1 MPVTIIQTLAV
12 FVGIPLL
19 IYGTIALLT
28 LVRGRA
34 KSRPRYRPGQSWDYP
49 PALWAG
55 TEPVVVPPAGVLGST
70 ARGGAR
76 GSW

>member
-1 MPVTIIQTLAV
+1 VTIIQTLAV
-12 FVGIPLL
+12 YVGIPLL
-19 IYGTIALLT
+19 IYGLIAVLT

-34 KSRPRYRPGQSWDYP
+34 KFRPRYRPGQSWDYP

-55 TEPVVVPPAGVLGST
+55 NEPVVVPPAGVLGST